1 LFNKPNLKIN
11 NPNSIMKKF
20 LSLFFLVS
28 ITTTIFAQKISDL
41 PVYPG
46 TARDTDWVAIVKKD
60 SLITKKI
67 SVANLVNKYV
77 LSGPTGS
84 TGSTGATGATGSTGS
99 TGSTGATGAA
109 GATGGTGAT
118 GAAGATGATGATG
131 STGATGAAGA
141 DGANGSSIGTL
152 NVSSPSNGA
161 TVNVAKNAFTLI
173 APSGN
178 LSTLTISLPGSPS
191 DKNTVELKFTH
202 TVTTLS
208 FSGGSVAASVPS
220 TAVAGTYLKLV
231 YRSGNTTWY

>member
-1 LFNKPNLKIN
+1 
-11 NPNSIMKKF
+11 MKKF

-46 TARDTDWVAIVKKD
+46 IARDTDWVAIVKKD

-67 SVANLVNKYV
+67 SVANLVNKYI
-77 LSGPTGS
+77 LSGP
-84 TGSTGATGATGSTGS
+84 TGATGSTGAAGATGATGA

-109 GATGGTGAT
+109 GATGSTGAT
-118 GAAGATGATGATG
+118 GAAGATGATGPTG

-152 NVSSPSNGA
+152 NVSTPTTGA
-161 TVNVAKNAFTLI
+161 TVTVAKNAFTLI

-178 LSTLTISLPGSPS
+178 LAELTISLPGSPS
-191 DKNTVELKFTH
+191 DKNTVEIKFTKNI
-202 TVTTLS
+202 TTLN
-208 FSGGSVAASVPS
+208 FSGGTVATSVPAAAS
-220 TAVAGTYLKLV
+220 AGTYLKLV
-231 YRSGNTTWY
+231 YRSSNTTWY